1 MGLTKKK
8 KKKEEEFWDK
18 VYYITHRLDLKENL
32 TSATTQNQR
41 FESTDAI
48 SIIWQNYLS
57 FSYILT

>member
-8 KKKEEEFWDK
+8 KKKEEDFWDK
-18 VYYITHRLDLKENL
+18 DYYITHRLDLKENL

>member
-8 KKKEEEFWDK
+8 KKEEFWDK

-48 SIIWQNYLS
+48 SIIWQNYFS